1 MKKIY
6 LTLSLAGLSLS
17 SLAEVDFRPVL
28 GREADRANIY
38 NPRKSNWVSTFGFDA
53 QGLLSKRDFQ
63 ALSKTYADKT
73 ELLVGPRVGIG
84 REFHLFWGLYTK
96 STIEGYFVGTLFEPT
111 KKVSGGDSKADNSY
125 TKKKGNIY
133 GAEAAQSLS
142 FVTEF
147 HIPNYF
153 SENKIKMY
161 FEPFIEA
168 AIGVGK
174 GYYRFDYVFNESTGS
189 ERYSNKME
197 ETFLSQRVSAGMNF
211 IGTNGYFLT
220 LKASALNHQ
229 VTKGNNLIY
238 AQPNGAGA
246 TRTETDLKD
255 ETIKFDYNVFIGGG
269 YKW

>member
-6 LTLSLAGLSLS
+6 LTLSLACLSFS
-17 SLAEVDFRPVL
+17 SFAEVDFRPVL
-28 GREADRANIY
+28 GRDVDRANIY

-63 ALSKTYADKT
+63 ALNKNFTDKT
-73 ELLVGPRVGIG
+73 ELLVGPRIGIG
-84 REFHLFWGLYTK
+84 REFHLFGGLYTK

-111 KKVSGGDSKADNSY
+111 KKVSGGDSKAKSSY

-142 FVTEF
+142 WVTEF

-153 SENKIKMY
+153 TENKIKMY

-168 AIGVGK
+168 GIGVGK
-174 GYYRFDYVFNESTGS
+174 GYYRFNYVFNESTGS
-189 ERYSNKME
+189 ERYSNTME

-220 LKASALNHQ
+220 LKTSALNHQ
-229 VTKGNNLIY
+229 VSKGSNMIY

-246 TRTETDLKD
+246 TRSEIDLKN
-255 ETIKFDYNVFIGGG
+255 ESIKFDYNVFVGGG